1 MDPNLS
7 NFNENTDSP
16 SMRRHRISGSRSMA
30 TAAMVL
36 GLIAIPLFFVF
47 YISIPL
53 AATAIVLALLSRG
66 DGSLHPRAKVS
77 LIVSIAA
84 IAASVLVT
92 GYAFITVR
100 NNPALRRELEQM
112 LDYFSDYYG
121 EGADEEY
128 LVPDHFFDSREGGIT
143 I

>member
-1 MDPNLS
+1 MDPNPS

-16 SMRRHRISGSRSMA
+16 GMGRHRISGSRSMA

-53 AATAIVLALLSRG
+53 AAIVLALLSRG

-92 GYAFITVR
+92 GYAFITVQ
-100 NNPALRRELEQM
+100 NNPALRWELEQM

-128 LVPDHFFDSREGGIT
+128 LVPDHFFDSTEGGIT